1 MLDNNTIIYSQTM
14 KMIQVILFTIIML
27 SCGGTTLLKNE
38 QFTNIRN
45 IRYIS
50 KDSIKS
56 VSLTDTLKRNN
67 LPSLDEF
74 GKSYFKDVNLNKFN
88 TFYVYYDS
96 ISGRMFTIKEV
107 INDNDTI
114 YIMEKKDFEIEK

>member
-1 MLDNNTIIYSQTM
+1 M
-14 KMIQVILFTIIML
+14 KMIQVILFTIMIL

-38 QFTNIRN
+38 RFTNVRN
-45 IRYIS
+45 IHYVS

-56 VSLTDTLKRNN
+56 VSLIDTLKRNN
-67 LPSLDEF
+67 LPNLNEF
-74 GKSYFKDVNLNKFN
+74 GKSYFKDVNLNKFS

-96 ISGRMFTIKEV
+96 VNNRMFTIKEV